1 MIFLGVRLFFNC
13 ILLII
18 TANLYAQEPV
28 SNTDAQPVALL
39 ADNTL
44 KEDSLSKPLNTDT
57 SGLLSP
63 NDKKLLD
70 FYAGKGVYF
79 DSTCSQI
86 ELYREVYAWLGVRYR
101 YAGLTK
107 RGVDC
112 AGFVKNICNSIYGTS
127 LSGSAGHHFKKCVP
141 IERSELEEGD
151 LVFFKIR
158 KKYISHVGI
167 YLGNGKFAHAA
178 VHGGVMINSLSDA
191 YYNKYYYLSGR
202 LVQAP
207 NKKRW

>member
-1 MIFLGVRLFFNC
+1 MRFYLAFLVLWLSGSHVL
-13 ILLII
+13 
-18 TANLYAQEPV
+18 
-28 SNTDAQPVALL
+28 AL
-39 ADNTL
+39 APGP
-44 KEDSLSKPLNTDT
+44 DSLQVTLPAGENDSLCPATVTDFT
-57 SGLLSP
+57 TGDL
-63 NDKKLLD
+63 KLLD
-70 FYAGKGVYF
+70 FYRSKGVPF
-79 DSTCSQI
+79 DTTCSQI
-86 ELYREVYAWLGVRYR
+86 ELYREIYNWLGVRYR

-112 AGFVKNICNSIYGTS
+112 AGFVRNICNRIYGAT

-141 IERSELEEGD
+141 IDRSELEEGD

-178 VHGGVMINSLSDA
+178 VHGGVMINDLSEA

-202 LVQAP
+202 LINAP
-207 NKKRW
+207 NKK